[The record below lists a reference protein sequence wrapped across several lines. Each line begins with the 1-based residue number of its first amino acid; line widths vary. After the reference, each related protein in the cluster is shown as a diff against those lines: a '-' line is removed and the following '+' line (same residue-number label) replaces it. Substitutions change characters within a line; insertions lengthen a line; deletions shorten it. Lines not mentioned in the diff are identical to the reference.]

1 LDFFTTK
8 GSVAPMPALH
18 PLRNAFSAS
27 QGQMAQIIESGMRS
41 ALQDGLRQNVR
52 NAKKFLGG

>member
-1 LDFFTTK
+1 
-8 GSVAPMPALH
+8 MPALH

-27 QGQMAQIIESGMRS
+27 QGQMAQIIESGMRK
-41 ALQDGLRQNVR
+41 ALQAGLRANVR